1 MGGKS
6 PSCDVF
12 QMAGHDPFVGH
23 KINSVETF
31 LIKWKNKKGGGGRE
45 ECALQIIK
53 VFCEVKHIYI
63 SHMCI
68 V

>member
-6 PSCDVF
+6 PSYNVF
-12 QMAGHDPFVGH
+12 QMAGHDSSVGH
-23 KINSVETF
+23 KINSMEIL
-31 LIKWKNKKGGGGRE
+31 LIKWKNKKRGKE

-53 VFCEVKHIYI
+53 ILCEVIYIYI

-68 V
+68 D